1 MMFSIEFWQLIT
13 LAISILAAF
22 ASVMLAAGKLLIG
35 QFEKRLDER
44 FSAQEK
50 SRQESQAHWDAK
62 FAALEQA
69 SANDAKEW
77 QRIEREI
84 MGMKADLPVHYVRRD
99 DYIRNQTIIEAKID
113 GLAVRI
119 ENAILKGERHG

>member
-1 MMFSIEFWQLIT
+1 MSVNVDFWQLL
-13 LAISILAAF
+13 LALCSLLSVFISLMFIG
-22 ASVMLAAGKLLIG
+22 GKLLLS

-44 FSAQEK
+44 FGAQEK
-50 SRQESQAHWDAK
+50 SRLESQKHWDDK
-62 FAALEQA
+62 FSTLEKAA
-69 SANDAKEW
+69 ANDAKEW

-84 MGMKADLPVHYVRRD
+84 MGIKADLPVQYVRRD

-119 ENAILKGERHG
+119 ENAILKGERNA

>member
-1 MMFSIEFWQLIT
+1 MTLSVDFWQL
-13 LAISILAAF
+13 LAMAIGILTAF
-22 ASVMLAAGKLLIG
+22 ISVMFAAGKMLIG
-35 QFEKRLDER
+35 QFEKRLDDR

-50 SRQESQAHWDAK
+50 SRLEAQAHWDAK

-84 MGMKADLPVHYVRRD
+84 MGMKADMPVNYVRRD

-119 ENAILKGERHG
+119 ENAILKGERNG